1 MHAGDKNCAQTI
13 YHIIAKFSEVIISIK
28 QELMAEIPEH
38 RNSFPRQQ
46 KQLKCEG
53 VKFKKNSEEIINSSK
68 CEDKL
73 EVAREKK

>member
-1 MHAGDKNCAQTI
+1 MT
-13 YHIIAKFSEVIISIK
+13 
-28 QELMAEIPEH
+28 EIPEH